1 MANLS
6 RKLEAI
12 FTITFVNLLPFHK
25 FTMNAKLSRD
35 SQVEYMLPQS
45 KGCLACHLN
54 YSLEG

>member
-35 SQVEYMLPQS
+35 SQVEYMLPQN
-45 KGCLACHLN
+45 K
-54 YSLEG
+54 